1 MTFDDKLDKILLSH
15 GAEQGEL
22 HYSLKKAIKDLVL
35 SDVVGGDRVRE
46 VKNYSS
52 PTWTSGKYCNSCGF
66 DIKENTSVCGCTEV
80 NKKLEKQR
88 LIINGKE
95 SSNE

>member
-22 HYSLKKAIKDLVL
+22 HYSLKQAIKDLVL
-35 SDVVGGDRVRE
+35 NDVVGENIDVYARANIYASKPGTEGLEQEWYDKGTNDT
-46 VKNYSS
+46 KN
-52 PTWTSGKYCNSCGF
+52 
-66 DIKENTSVCGCTEV
+66 
-80 NKKLEKQR
+80 LQR

-95 SSNE
+95 NSNE

>member
-1 MTFDDKLDKILLSH
+1 MTFDDKLDKILLTH

-35 SDVVGGDRVRE
+35 SDVVGENHPFDGE
-46 VKNYSS
+46 SS
-52 PTWTSGKYCNSCGF
+52 AGGLK
-66 DIKENTSVCGCTEV
+66 IR
-80 NKKLEKQR
+80 QR

-95 SSNE
+95 GSNE